1 MLHRSPDDPRRN
13 ERGSIA
19 PLIALLALVAAG
31 LSMGAARMGAEAA
44 RAARARTAADAAA
57 LAGAGAGEGA
67 AKQVAARN
75 GAELTS
81 FVVEGQE
88 IQVLVTFHGIK
99 VSARAVASTPAH
111 GVVDATG
118 LDPELRRA
126 LTRAESLLG
135 GPVPISSG
143 WRSREHQQRL
153 YDQRG
158 SNPYPVARPGSSK
171 HEQGLAIDVPIS
183 FVPSLARVGPEV
195 GLCRP
200 LPRDDPVHFEL
211 CHPTPSH

>member
-13 ERGSIA
+13 ERGSVA
-19 PLIALLALVAAG
+19 PVIALLALVAAG

-67 AKQVAARN
+67 ARQVAARN
-75 GAELTS
+75 GAELIS
-81 FVVEGQE
+81 FVIEGQE
-88 IQVLVTFHGIK
+88 AQVLVIFHGIK

-118 LDPELRRA
+118 LNPELRRA
-126 LTRAESLLG
+126 LTRAEALLG

-143 WRSREHQQRL
+143 WRSRDQQQRL
-153 YDQRG
+153 FDQRG

-171 HEQGLAIDVPIS
+171 HEQGLAIDVPIA
-183 FVPSLARVGPEV
+183 FVPSLARVAAEV

-200 LPRDDPVHFEL
+200 LARDDPVHFEL

>member
-1 MLHRSPDDPRRN
+1 MLHRCPADPRSN
-13 ERGSIA
+13 ERGSVA

-31 LSMGAARMGAEAA
+31 LAMGVARLGAEAST
-44 RAARARTAADAAA
+44 AARARTAADAAA
-57 LAGAGAGEGA
+57 LAGAGAGERA
-67 AKQVAARN
+67 AMQVAKSN
-75 GAELTS
+75 GAELLS
-81 FVVEGQE
+81 FLVEGQE
-88 IQVLVTFHGIK
+88 VQVLVTLHGVK
-99 VSARAVASTPAH
+99 VSARAVASTPAY

-126 LTRAESLLG
+126 LIRAESLLG
-135 GPVPISSG
+135 TPVPISSG
-143 WRSREHQQRL
+143 WRSRDQQQRL
-153 YDQRG
+153 FDQRG